1 MKVVYLFNQNNVKVN
16 NLKANFTI
24 KDLENLSGIKAHTIR
39 IWEKRYQLLKPQRS
53 NGNIRYYDTYSLL
66 KLLNV
71 SLLNKNKYKIS
82 KIAELSDDAIVLLA
96 REISSKSAVVD
107 DGVNSFKMAMFSFD
121 QALFNQTYN
130 QFLINKT
137 FRQLFVDVFIPLLN
151 QIGLMWQTNALT
163 IAHEHFISSLIT
175 QKIQVNTEKVQ
186 QNVLADDSEVY
197 VLFLPENEIHELGL
211 MYLNYELSLRSK
223 KTIYLG
229 QSMPLENLKILMS
242 SYKKVI
248 FVTSFTVSP
257 VPAKLNSYL
266 EAMDALLS
274 ETAHSF
280 SVFGFRVENLDAKQY
295 KSTFSFFPSLEQII
309 SSL

>member
-1 MKVVYLFNQNNVKVN
+1 MN

-82 KIAELSDDAIVLLA
+82 KIAELSDDAIVLIA

-121 QALFNQTYN
+121 QSLFNQTYN

-137 FRQLFVDVFIPLLN
+137 FRELFVDVFVPLLN

-186 QNVLADDSEVY
+186 QNVLVDDSEVY

-211 MYLNYELSLRSK
+211 LYLNYEMSLRSK

-242 SYKKVI
+242 TYPKIV
-248 FVTSFTVSP
+248 FVSSFTVSP
-257 VPAKLNSYL
+257 VPAKLTSYL
-266 EAMDALLS
+266 ETMDGLLS
-274 ETAHSF
+274 GTNHSF
-280 SVFGFRVENLDAKQY
+280 QVFGFRVENLDAKQY
-295 KSTFSFFPSLEQII
+295 KSSFSFFPSLERIVA
-309 SSL
+309 SL

>member
-1 MKVVYLFNQNNVKVN
+1 MN

-137 FRQLFVDVFIPLLN
+137 FRQLFVEVFIPLLN

-229 QSMPLENLKILMS
+229 QSMPLENLKLLMS
-242 SYKKVI
+242 SYNKVNFI
-248 FVTSFTVSP
+248 TSFTVSP

-266 EAMDALLS
+266 ETMDAMLN
-274 ETAHSF
+274 ETEHSF
-280 SVFGFRVENLDAKQY
+280 CVFGFRVENLDAKQY
-295 KSTFSFFPSLEQII
+295 KSAFSFFPGLEQII
-309 SSL
+309 ASL

>member
-1 MKVVYLFNQNNVKVN
+1 MN

-82 KIAELSDDAIVLLA
+82 KIAELSDDAIVLIA

-121 QALFNQTYN
+121 QMLFNQTYN

-137 FRQLFVDVFIPLLN
+137 FRELFVDVFVPLLN

-186 QNVLADDSEVY
+186 QSVLVDDAEVY

-211 MYLNYELSLRSK
+211 LYLNYELSLRSK

-242 SYKKVI
+242 TYPKIV
-248 FVTSFTVSP
+248 FVSSFTVSP
-257 VPAKLNSYL
+257 VPAKLTSYL
-266 EAMDALLS
+266 ETMDALLS
-274 ETAHSF
+274 GTNHSF
-280 SVFGFRVENLDAKQY
+280 QVFGFRVENLDAKQF
-295 KSTFSFFPSLEQII
+295 KSSFSFFPSLERII
-309 SSL
+309 TSL

>member
-1 MKVVYLFNQNNVKVN
+1 MN

-82 KIAELSDDAIVLLA
+82 KIAELSDDAIVLIA

-121 QALFNQTYN
+121 QMLFNQTYN

-137 FRQLFVDVFIPLLN
+137 FRELFVDVFVPLLN

-186 QNVLADDSEVY
+186 QSVLVDDAEVY

-211 MYLNYELSLRSK
+211 LYLNYELSLRSK

-242 SYKKVI
+242 TYPKIV
-248 FVTSFTVSP
+248 FVSSFTVSP
-257 VPAKLNSYL
+257 VPAKLTSYL
-266 EAMDALLS
+266 ETMDALLS
-274 ETAHSF
+274 GTNHSF
-280 SVFGFRVENLDAKQY
+280 QVFGFRVENLDAKQF
-295 KSTFSFFPSLEQII
+295 KSSFSFFPSLERIVT
-309 SSL
+309 SL